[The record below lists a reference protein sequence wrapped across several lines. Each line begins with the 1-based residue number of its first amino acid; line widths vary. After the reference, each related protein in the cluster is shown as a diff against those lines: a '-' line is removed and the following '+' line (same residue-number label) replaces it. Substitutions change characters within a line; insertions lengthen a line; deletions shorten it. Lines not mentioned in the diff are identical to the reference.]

1 MLAVLPPPPS
11 GQISEG
17 AHSTGQK
24 GVCQNIVSFQAEVAA
39 QGHYFMVC
47 NLLHFLASKSVQEHP
62 FPLKCGEGQRP
73 PAPFPVCYA
82 YGILSTLASI
92 YEYMW
97 QSAIDSHGAEQKIPL
112 TFAIFG
118 FVCLFVCLF

>member
-1 MLAVLPPPPS
+1 
-11 GQISEG
+11 
-17 AHSTGQK
+17 
-24 GVCQNIVSFQAEVAA
+24 
-39 QGHYFMVC
+39 MVC
-47 NLLHFLASKSVQEHP
+47 NLLHFLAYKSVQEHP

-97 QSAIDSHGAEQKIPL
+97 QSAIDSHGAELKILL

-118 FVCLFVCLF
+118 FVCLFACFKVILAFFLQIKSVCTSDVLLMFDMSNYVQ